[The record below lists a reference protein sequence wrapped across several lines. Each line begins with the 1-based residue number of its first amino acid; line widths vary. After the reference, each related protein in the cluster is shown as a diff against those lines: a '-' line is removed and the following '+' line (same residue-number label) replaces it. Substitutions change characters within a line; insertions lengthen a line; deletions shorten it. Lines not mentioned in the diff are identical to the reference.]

1 MDYNIIVIGAGSGG
15 LVSAY
20 IAAAVKAKV
29 AIIEKQK
36 MGGDCLYTGCIP
48 SKALI
53 RTASV
58 ISEINRHKEFGL
70 KSASVDFDFAEVMER
85 VQRVIKKVEPHD
97 SPERYSS
104 LGVDCIQGTA
114 KILSPNEVEV
124 GGKKLTTKNIIV
136 ATGAGPF
143 VPELKGLQEAGFLHT
158 ENLWDIRKK
167 PDRLVVIGGGPI
179 GCELGQVF
187 TRLGIEVTQVQR
199 GPQLLPREDNEVV
212 EIMQKHFEGEG
223 MNICLNAKPVEVIS
237 KGSEKVVRLKMQD
250 GSMKEIVCDDIL
262 VAVGRKANVT
272 GFGLED
278 IGVKLTERGTVEID
292 KYCRTNIK
300 NIYACGDVA
309 GPYQFT
315 HFAAHQAW
323 YCAVNALFSPL
334 KKFMAD
340 YSVIP
345 WITYTDPEIGRAGL
359 NEKDAKAQNISYEV
373 STFDL
378 SELDR
383 AITDEEDY
391 GLVKVLTV
399 PGKDKILGV
408 TVCGHH
414 AGNLLPG
421 FVYAMKYGLGLN
433 KILGSIHPYPSWGE
447 ANKYV
452 AGVWK
457 KNHAPVGL
465 LKLIEKFHNFRRK

>member
-1 MDYNIIVIGAGSGG
+1 
-15 LVSAY
+15 
-20 IAAAVKAKV
+20 
-29 AIIEKQK
+29 
-36 MGGDCLYTGCIP
+36 
-48 SKALI
+48 
-53 RTASV
+53 V
-58 ISEINRHKEFGL
+58 IS
-70 KSASVDFDFAEVMER
+70 
-85 VQRVIKKVEPHD
+85 Q
-97 SPERYSS
+97 
-104 LGVDCIQGTA
+104 
-114 KILSPNEVEV
+114 
-124 GGKKLTTKNIIV
+124 
-136 ATGAGPF
+136 
-143 VPELKGLQEAGFLHT
+143 
-158 ENLWDIRKK
+158 
-167 PDRLVVIGGGPI
+167 
-179 GCELGQVF
+179 
-187 TRLGIEVTQVQR
+187 
-199 GPQLLPREDNEVV
+199 
-212 EIMQKHFEGEG
+212 
-223 MNICLNAKPVEVIS
+223 
-237 KGSEKVVRLKMQD
+237 GSEKVVRLEMQD
-250 GSMKEIVCDDIL
+250 GSMKEVVCDEIL

-345 WITYTDPEIGRAGL
+345 WITYTDPEIGRVGL
-359 NEKDAKAQNISYEV
+359 NEKDAKAQNIPYEV
-373 STFDL
+373 STYDL
-378 SELDR
+378 SDLDR
-383 AITDEEDY
+383 AIADEEDY

-465 LKLIEKFHNFRRK
+465 LKLIEKFHNFRRR